1 MAEILFK
8 TIYSAHE
15 YNKLLFSKS
24 GSKTRPNYKPKFD
37 ENGHYELVE
46 DGVFHSY
53 EDIQAWLPST
63 DMSSIIDR
71 YLKTGDTSLLQ
82 QRAAFYAD
90 VTSLPSNYAELHNM
104 LQHADDVFMSLPVE
118 IREEFGHN
126 PAGFY
131 ADSDKANEVVSHY
144 LKSKETVPVVET
156 VTAPVVETVG
166 GDE

>member
-1 MAEILFK
+1 MVFK
-8 TIYSAHE
+8 TIYNA
-15 YNKLLFSKS
+15 YKLNKDMFSES
-24 GSKTRPNYKPKFD
+24 GEKTRPNYKPKYD

-63 DMSSIIDR
+63 DMSTIIDR

-131 ADSDKANEVVSHY
+131 ADADKANHVVSSY
-144 LKSKETVPVVET
+144 LRSRETSPIVET
-156 VTAPVVETVG
+156 VTAPVDSVG
-166 GDE
+166 GDLNE